1 MRSTQVT
8 FRMSIDREREFLRQ
22 YMIDA
27 WDRLTTLE
35 TVDSAWFWRFGS
47 TAEHDP
53 IELEG
58 GEVVDGGGV
67 ILVVN
72 GAPDPDP
79 AVAAERERWERL
91 QSEGLLDD
99 WETKGFRPAYEN
111 ARAKMIENF
120 GERGGELM
128 YRLRP
133 LATETTLAM
142 LEEFNENLPPVGEPT
157 DKNPVPVG
165 EWVLLHLLMK
175 QNGHDWHEEIDA
187 CRKAIHNRV
196 QSLRSFHGPET
207 ALEALDSV
215 IADLETARES
225 LEEAT

>member
-1 MRSTQVT
+1 MTEPVT
-8 FRMSIDREREFLRQ
+8 KSVYR
-22 YMIDA
+22 A
-27 WDRLTTLE
+27 
-35 TVDSAWFWRFGS
+35 TV
-47 TAEHDP
+47 E
-53 IELEG
+53 
-58 GEVVDGGGV
+58 
-67 ILVVN
+67 
-72 GAPDPDP
+72 
-79 AVAAERERWERL
+79 AVA
-91 QSEGLLDD
+91 DD
-99 WETKGFRPAYEN
+99 PQQMEAIL
-111 ARAKMIENF
+111 RAQ
-120 GERGGELM
+120 
-128 YRLRP
+128 
-133 LATETTLAM
+133 
-142 LEEFNENLPPVGEPT
+142 NLPPVGEPT